1 MYKTCGTLAANIY
14 YVLVFLM
21 HDKVIVEFGRK
32 VFLVDCLLWKK
43 HIKYGENER
52 DRTYSSVFMHT
63 KTPSVTIQGNVIVM
77 RYRNDVIRSVLLHIR
92 VNLSISV

>member
-32 VFLVDCLLWKK
+32 VFLVDCLLWEKNTLNMAK
-43 HIKYGENER
+43 MSGTER
-52 DRTYSSVFMHT
+52 TQAFSCTRKLQV
-63 KTPSVTIQGNVIVM
+63 
-77 RYRNDVIRSVLLHIR
+77 
-92 VNLSISV
+92 